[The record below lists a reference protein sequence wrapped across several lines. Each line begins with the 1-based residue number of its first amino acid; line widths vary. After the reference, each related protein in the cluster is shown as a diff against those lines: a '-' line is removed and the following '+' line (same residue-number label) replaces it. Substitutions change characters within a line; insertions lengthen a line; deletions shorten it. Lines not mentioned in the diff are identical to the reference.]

1 MSQLE
6 NNAFFWQK
14 LDTLY
19 FSSSIII
26 TQPSGS
32 AHPVYGNL
40 IYPVNYGYLSD
51 TLSQDE
57 TGISIYKGSLSANQV
72 NTILIAADILKKD
85 IEVKLLVGLFRRR
98 GRRDSQIYQSDRF
111 SENGLDQTG
120 HGSTVL
126 GLFRTINV
134 RSRTFL
140 IYASKN

>member
-85 IEVKLLVGLFRRR
+85 IEVKLLVGCSDTEEDAILRFTNQTDFQKTVLIRR
-98 GRRDSQIYQSDRF
+98 GMEVPSWGF
-111 SENGLDQTG
+111 SEQ
-120 HGSTVL
+120 
-126 GLFRTINV
+126 
-134 RSRTFL
+134 
-140 IYASKN
+140 

>member
-26 TQPSGS
+26 TQPAGS
-32 AHPVYGNL
+32 AHPTYGNL

-72 NTILIAADILKKD
+72 NTVIIASDILKKD
-85 IEVKLLVGLFRRR
+85 IEVKLLVGCSLTEEDAILRFTNQTDFQKTILIRR
-98 GRRDSQIYQSDRF
+98 GMEVPSWGF
-111 SENGLDQTG
+111 SEQ
-120 HGSTVL
+120 
-126 GLFRTINV
+126 
-134 RSRTFL
+134 
-140 IYASKN
+140 

>member
-26 TQPSGS
+26 TQPAGS
-32 AHPVYGNL
+32 AHPTYVNL
-40 IYPVNYGYLSD
+40 VYPVNYGYLAD

-72 NTILIAADILKKD
+72 NTIIIAADILKKD
-85 IEVKLLVGLFRRR
+85 IEVKLLVGCSLTEEDAILRFTNQTDFQKTVLIRR
-98 GRRDSQIYQSDRF
+98 GMEVPSWGF
-111 SENGLDQTG
+111 SEQ
-120 HGSTVL
+120 
-126 GLFRTINV
+126 
-134 RSRTFL
+134 
-140 IYASKN
+140 

>member
-85 IEVKLLVGLFRRR
+85 IEVKLLVGCSDAEEDAILRFTNQTDFQKTVLIRR
-98 GRRDSQIYQSDRF
+98 GMEVPSWGF
-111 SENGLDQTG
+111 SEQ
-120 HGSTVL
+120 
-126 GLFRTINV
+126 
-134 RSRTFL
+134 
-140 IYASKN
+140 

>member
-26 TQPSGS
+26 TQPAGS
-32 AHPVYGNL
+32 AHPTFGNL

-72 NTILIAADILKKD
+72 NTVIIASDILKKD
-85 IEVKLLVGLFRRR
+85 IEVKLLVGCSLTEEEAILRFTNQTDFQKTILIRR
-98 GRRDSQIYQSDRF
+98 GMEVPSWGF
-111 SENGLDQTG
+111 SEQ
-120 HGSTVL
+120 
-126 GLFRTINV
+126 
-134 RSRTFL
+134 
-140 IYASKN
+140 

>member
-19 FSSSIII
+19 FSSSIVI
-26 TQPSGS
+26 TQPAGS

-51 TLSQDE
+51 TVSQDE

-72 NTILIAADILKKD
+72 NTIIVAADILKKD
-85 IEVKLLVGLFRRR
+85 IEVKLLVGCSAAEEESILRFTNQTDFQKTVLLRR
-98 GRRDSQIYQSDRF
+98 GMEVPAWGF
-111 SENGLDQTG
+111 SEQ
-120 HGSTVL
+120 
-126 GLFRTINV
+126 
-134 RSRTFL
+134 
-140 IYASKN
+140 

>member
-19 FSSSIII
+19 FSSSIVI
-26 TQPSGS
+26 TQPAGS

-72 NTILIAADILKKD
+72 NTVIIAADILKKD
-85 IEVKLLVGLFRRR
+85 IEVKLLVGCSAAEEESILRFTNQTDFQKTVLIRR
-98 GRRDSQIYQSDRF
+98 GMEVPSWGF
-111 SENGLDQTG
+111 SEQ
-120 HGSTVL
+120 
-126 GLFRTINV
+126 
-134 RSRTFL
+134 
-140 IYASKN
+140 

>member
-19 FSSSIII
+19 FSSSIVI

-85 IEVKLLVGLFRRR
+85 IEVKLLVGCSDAEEDAILRFTNQTDFQKTVLIRR
-98 GRRDSQIYQSDRF
+98 GMEVPSWGF
-111 SENGLDQTG
+111 SEQ
-120 HGSTVL
+120 
-126 GLFRTINV
+126 
-134 RSRTFL
+134 
-140 IYASKN
+140 

>member
-26 TQPSGS
+26 TQPAGS
-32 AHPVYGNL
+32 AHPTYGNL

-72 NTILIAADILKKD
+72 NTVIIASDILKKD
-85 IEVKLLVGLFRRR
+85 IEVKLLVGCSLTEEEAILRFTNQTDFQKTILIRR
-98 GRRDSQIYQSDRF
+98 GMEVPSWGF
-111 SENGLDQTG
+111 SEQ
-120 HGSTVL
+120 
-126 GLFRTINV
+126 
-134 RSRTFL
+134 
-140 IYASKN
+140 